1 LKQLYPTSKIVAAEA
16 LQCPTLLRNGFGG
29 HRIEGI
35 GDKHVPWI
43 HNIKNTDFIAA
54 MDDQDC
60 MEVLRLFNE
69 EAGREYLLSIGVPEK
84 TVHSL
89 DLVGI
94 SGMGNLLASIKF
106 ARYYELTEEDVV
118 VTVLTDS
125 MELYRSRKEELR
137 EQYGPFTTQDAAKV
151 HYHTLLRQGIGN
163 VLELGYYDRLRI
175 HNLKY
180 FTWVEQQG
188 KTLQELNDQWYQK
201 DYWSRIQRLTPQI
214 DRLIEDFNR
223 EVGLV

>member
-1 LKQLYPTSKIVAAEA
+1 
-16 LQCPTLLRNGFGG
+16 
-29 HRIEGI
+29 
-35 GDKHVPWI
+35 
-43 HNIKNTDFIAA
+43 
-54 MDDQDC
+54 
-60 MEVLRLFNE
+60 
-69 EAGREYLLSIGVPEK
+69 
-84 TVHSL
+84 
-89 DLVGI
+89 
-94 SGMGNLLASIKF
+94 MGNLLASIKF